1 MQSIVCA
8 KTLERTIIIRMI
20 IPKTSYQSS
29 NMGRSHHGHGG
40 RGFPHKFGKRKR
52 HIDGGKPIKRT
63 RKYDDDGFL
72 DRSKTFN
79 KKKNKDKKISEK
91 DRKYL
96 RFYWNDVLYENTC
109 LQNGLTTAP
118 RIFTK
123 ILKVVFSKLRSKGHC
138 NTPYI
143 DDSLLVSKTFSGCQS
158 NIIDTVQLLDDLGF
172 TIHPDK
178 FVLQPTQ
185 VIVCLGFVINSITM
199 CIRVTKEKAD
209 NIIKLCGRLLLK
221 EEITIREFAQVIGK
235 LVATEPGVQYAPLYI
250 KSLEITKRFIVKS

>member
-1 MQSIVCA
+1 MA
-8 KTLERTIIIRMI
+8 ME
-20 IPKTSYQSS
+20 
-29 NMGRSHHGHGG
+29 G
-40 RGFPHKFGKRKR
+40 RGLPHKFGKRKR

-72 DRSKTFN
+72 DRSKDIQQEE
-79 KKKNKDKKISEK
+79 KQDKKVDHVISDSDAYHSVRISEK

-123 ILKVVFSKLRSKGHC
+123 ILKVVFSKVRSKGHC

-185 VIVCLGFVINSITM
+185 INVYGTMYHRNEFKGLKMLVEKSEFLNYNDYRISCL
-199 CIRVTKEKAD
+199 KQLAH
-209 NIIKLCGRLLLK
+209 
-221 EEITIREFAQVIGK
+221 
-235 LVATEPGVQYAPLYI
+235 
-250 KSLEITKRFIVKS
+250 